1 MSRRGETAALH
12 RERILSAAE
21 ALFAQKGFDA
31 TTIDDISKAC
41 GYSRRTIYACYQ
53 NKDDLRLHAAQRG
66 LIALRDDLKAAA
78 ALEGGFLAR
87 YRAICA
93 AMTRYRRDFPCSART
108 VDAASVPRLQSD
120 ELPPAARRILALGEE
135 INALLTGWIEAGQ
148 REGVVRAD
156 VAPALSVMVLQ
167 AGLSALLALN
177 ESKGA
182 YIEKS
187 HALDEGAFLEYGFN
201 QLAAALL
208 VNPS

>member
-1 MSRRGETAALH
+1 MSRREETAALH
-12 RERILSAAE
+12 REHILSAAE
-21 ALFAQKGFDA
+21 ALFALKGFDA

-41 GYSRRTIYACYQ
+41 GYSRRTIYAYYQ
-53 NKDDLRLHAAQRG
+53 NRDDLR
-66 LIALRDDLKAAA
+66 AAA
-78 ALEGGFLAR
+78 ALEGGFLVR

-93 AMTRYRRDFPCSART
+93 AMTRYRRDFPCSARA
-108 VDAASVPRLQSD
+108 VDAASAARLQSD
-120 ELPPAARRILALGEE
+120 ELPPVVRRILALGEE
-135 INALLTGWIEAGQ
+135 INALLIGWVEAGQ

-156 VAPALSVMVLQ
+156 VIPALSVMVLQ
-167 AGLSALLALN
+167 AGLSALLALS

-201 QLAAALL
+201 QLAASLM

>member
-1 MSRRGETAALH
+1 MSRREETAALH
-12 RERILSAAE
+12 REHILSAAE
-21 ALFAQKGFDA
+21 ALFALKGFDA

-41 GYSRRTIYACYQ
+41 GYSRRTIYAYYQ

-66 LIALRDDLKAAA
+66 LIALRDDLSAAA
-78 ALEGGFLAR
+78 ALEGGFLVR

-93 AMTRYRRDFPCSART
+93 AMTRYRRDFPCSARA
-108 VDAASVPRLQSD
+108 VDAASAARLQSD
-120 ELPPAARRILALGEE
+120 ELPPVVRRILALGEE
-135 INALLTGWIEAGQ
+135 INALLIGWVEAGQ

-156 VAPALSVMVLQ
+156 VIPALSVMVLQ
-167 AGLSALLALN
+167 AGLSALLALS

-201 QLAAALL
+201 QLAASLM
-208 VNPS
+208 VNPT

>member
-1 MSRRGETAALH
+1 MSRREETAALH
-12 RERILSAAE
+12 REHILSAAE
-21 ALFAQKGFDA
+21 ALFALKGFDA

-41 GYSRRTIYACYQ
+41 GYSRRTIYAYYQ

-66 LIALRDDLKAAA
+66 LIALRDDLSAAA
-78 ALEGGFLAR
+78 ALEGGFFVR

-93 AMTRYRRDFPCSART
+93 AMTRFQADG
-108 VDAASVPRLQSD
+108 
-120 ELPPAARRILALGEE
+120 LPPVVRRILALGEE
-135 INALLTGWIEAGQ
+135 INALLIGWVEAGQ

-156 VAPALSVMVLQ
+156 VIPALSVMVLQ
-167 AGLSALLALN
+167 AGLNALLALS

-201 QLAAALL
+201 QLAASLM

>member
-1 MSRRGETAALH
+1 MSRKEEMAALH

-21 ALFAQKGFDA
+21 ALFALKGFDA

-41 GYSRRTIYACYQ
+41 GYSRRTIYAYYQ
-53 NKDDLRLHAAQRG
+53 NKDDLRLHAVQRG
-66 LIALRDDLKAAA
+66 LTALRDDLKAAV

-93 AMTRYRRDFPCSART
+93 AMVRYRRDFPCLAWA
-108 VDAASVPRLQSD
+108 VDAASAVRLQSD
-120 ELPPAARRILALGEE
+120 DLPPAAHRILALGEE
-135 INALLTGWIEAGQ
+135 INALLSGWIEAGQ

-156 VAPALSVMVLQ
+156 VIPALSVMVLQ
-167 AGLSALLALN
+167 AGLSALLALG

-187 HALDEGAFLEYGFN
+187 HALDEGAFLEYGFE
-201 QLAAALL
+201 QLAASLL
-208 VNPS
+208 VRAQ

>member
-1 MSRRGETAALH
+1 MSRREETAALH
-12 RERILSAAE
+12 REHILSAAE
-21 ALFAQKGFDA
+21 ALFALKGFDA
-31 TTIDDISKAC
+31 TTIDDISKAG
-41 GYSRRTIYACYQ
+41 GYSRRTIYAYYQ

-66 LIALRDDLKAAA
+66 LIALRDDLSAAA
-78 ALEGGFLAR
+78 ALEGGFLVR

-93 AMTRYRRDFPCSART
+93 AMTRYRRDFPCSARA
-108 VDAASVPRLQSD
+108 VDAASATRLQSD
-120 ELPPAARRILALGEE
+120 ELPPVVRRILALGEE
-135 INALLTGWIEAGQ
+135 INALLIGWVEAGQ

-156 VAPALSVMVLQ
+156 VIPALSVMVLQ
-167 AGLSALLALN
+167 AGLSALLALS

-201 QLAAALL
+201 QLAASLM